1 MGPPVKLT
9 TSQVAEI
16 VGGTMHGPDV
26 TVDGAA
32 IDSRV
37 LRPEALFVPVVA
49 ERDGHQ
55 FIDAALAAGAAA
67 YLTARRPRDGTAVAV
82 SDTGAALG
90 SLGAWAR

>member
-1 MGPPVKLT
+1 MKLLA
-9 TSQVAEI
+9 SQIADI
-16 VGGTMHGPDV
+16 TGGSLEGPDV
-26 TVDGAA
+26 AVDGAA